1 MLHIV
6 RATEPMQVANIV
18 LTVYAAPGLGKST
31 LGFTA
36 AKPLMLDFD
45 KGAYRACN
53 RGDAV
58 TVAKWS
64 DVEAMTAED
73 LEPYQTILVD
83 TAGRALDAMGVDIIG
98 KNPKAGRGG
107 NLTLQGYGELKGRF
121 TQWQSFLRSL
131 GKDLV
136 LICHMSE
143 EKNGDDTM
151 ERIDAQGSSKNEIYK
166 SSDAMCRI
174 QVDNGGNRYLN
185 FDPREGGFGKNP
197 AQLPR
202 LQFPHPDKNPHFLA
216 DVIAQ
221 IKASIN
227 KMTEAQGE
235 AVKEMDAWK
244 AAVDGAES
252 VEDINTLVKVAVDRK
267 HGAPMKA
274 MLSERA
280 TALGFTF
287 DAKAKHY
294 TDPEA
299 KAEAVVA

>member
-1 MLHIV
+1 
-6 RATEPMQVANIV
+6 
-18 LTVYAAPGLGKST
+18 
-31 LGFTA
+31 
-36 AKPLMLDFD
+36 
-45 KGAYRACN
+45 
-53 RGDAV
+53 
-58 TVAKWS
+58 
-64 DVEAMTAED
+64 
-73 LEPYQTILVD
+73 
-83 TAGRALDAMGVDIIG
+83 
-98 KNPKAGRGG
+98 
-107 NLTLQGYGELKGRF
+107 
-121 TQWQSFLRSL
+121 
-131 GKDLV
+131 
-136 LICHMSE
+136 
-143 EKNGDDTM
+143 
-151 ERIDAQGSSKNEIYK
+151 
-166 SSDAMCRI
+166 MCRI

-274 MLSERA
+274 MLYERA

-287 DAKAKHY
+287 DGKAKHY
-294 TDPEA
+294 TAPEA